1 MKELTI
7 LLKKLIRTGAGR
19 MRFLMTIIGMSV
31 AILLI
36 LSAIQIQANYDYLLH
51 DKSNRDS
58 IANFLV
64 INKVISDQ
72 TLGTTTLSEKE
83 LKDIGKQDFVES
95 AGLLTPSRFKA
106 SIQSVSDRFPF
117 YTDIAFESVP
127 DEFLDVTNK
136 NWVWKENQNRV
147 PIIMPNLFLDFYN
160 FQFSISQGLPQLT
173 PEIVKMVVF
182 RINLTG
188 PNGSESLTG
197 RVIGFSDR
205 IASILVPQSF
215 MEYANRKFS
224 NDAKEKTSRV
234 IIRTRDEG
242 NPKLL
247 NYLNENNLTTDKD
260 KTRFSRY
267 RQIVGMIATV
277 SWITGVVLFCFAL
290 LIFTLFIQLTIASCQ
305 EEIRLLVT
313 LGISPVQLE
322 RFLLRRFFPANLY
335 ITGISLLLLSFLQ
348 YFLHFK
354 LAVQN
359 INLPKYPS
367 VFTLISAIIILGMVW
382 LVNRSSIRKYIAQ
395 P

>member
-58 IANFLV
+58 IAHFLI

-72 TLGTTTLSEKE
+72 TLGATTLTEKE
-83 LKDIGKQDFVES
+83 VADIRKQEFVES
-95 AGLLTPSRFKA
+95 VGLLTPSRFKA

-127 DEFLDVTNK
+127 DEFIDVNNK
-136 NWVWKENQNRV
+136 NWVWKENQNMV
-147 PIIMPNLFLDFYN
+147 PIIMPNQFLDFYN

-182 RINLTG
+182 RINLSG
-188 PNGSESLTG
+188 PNGTESFTG

-205 IASILVPQSF
+205 ISSILVPQEF

-224 NDAKEKTSRV
+224 NETQEKTSRV
-234 IIRTRDEG
+234 IIRTGDEG
-242 NPKLL
+242 NPKLVK
-247 NYLNENNLTTDKD
+247 YLKESNLTTDKD

-267 RQIVGMIATV
+267 RQVVGMIATV

-305 EEIRLLVT
+305 EEIKLLVT
-313 LGISPVQLE
+313 LGISPIQLE

-335 ITGISLLLLSFLQ
+335 ITGISMLLLSFLQ

-359 INLPKYPS
+359 INLPIYPS
-367 VFTLISAIIILGMVW
+367 IITLISAIIILGLVW
-382 LVNRSSIRKYIAQ
+382 LVNRSAIRKYITQ
-395 P
+395 T